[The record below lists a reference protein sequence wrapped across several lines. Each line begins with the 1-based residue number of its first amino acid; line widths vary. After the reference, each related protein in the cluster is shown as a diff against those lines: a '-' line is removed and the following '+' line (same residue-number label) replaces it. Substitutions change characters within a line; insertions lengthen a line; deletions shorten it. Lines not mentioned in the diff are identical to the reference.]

1 MSFHDDMDSPFQ
13 VRADYPHNKKG
24 VNEMAKLRKA
34 VAFMLSAFMTASAVP
49 SNILSSYAAEDA
61 VVSAQDKTDD
71 AVKSAKISVNNT
83 WGTPGTQA
91 KVILSME
98 NNPGIIGLTLQ
109 IAYDTTALTMVK
121 AENGTALN
129 GEGVTFTP
137 PASGSNYVWTD
148 TTVKTDEIK
157 DGTLLTLTFDVKEN
171 AKLGEYPIVVS
182 CSEAVNNELKPVSMT
197 VNSGFVSVINYV
209 PGDTNGNGSIA
220 MNDLVLL
227 ARYIA
232 DGGFNED
239 GYAAKVD
246 ERACDVNGD
255 RQISVMDAI
264 LLARYIADGCICN
277 PKGYNVTLLPAPFQ
291 CDHSALKHI
300 EAVEAPSCKENGNI
314 EYWYCE
320 ECGKYYSDALCNT
333 EVSKDD
339 TITKGEHAVVIDVAV
354 APTNEKSGL
363 TEGSHCSTC
372 GEILTKQEVI
382 PPLKEEGDY
391 SITYNIAGNDTYLAT
406 LDILNPNPSFYSSGD
421 SFTLKEPTVQGYTF
435 EGWFDG
441 QGENATRKTTISS
454 DDFGDIELYAHWSLY
469 PYTIKFDFG
478 EDKTLLSP
486 DMPDQTYT
494 VNKGATLQNLS
505 LNGYYFMG
513 WADENNKL
521 VRSVPKGSFGDMVLH
536 PIWTSR
542 RYSTHPNDYNR
553 EGPVSITEWNDDDN
567 NTNISFVYNIGTF
580 ENVPLYQIGEWM
592 YKSGLDETV
601 EETVTKSYSKE
612 CAKNFCQAVSEAT
625 TDSASWTLSKEW
637 NETLEE
643 DTSIIKNI
651 TEEQITAA
659 HSYYEDTGSW
669 SIGSGSG
676 GSDTTST
683 TDGTSSKITD
693 SFKQEIDVDVSI
705 EAKAPIISGKTSFS
719 AKDEWSDSSE
729 IGETH
734 EDVTSNVGYWNS
746 DDSHSGSNTTGGSN
760 TYTKAITDSLTNS
773 ERYGRIVSNS
783 LGSIESN
790 TVELYQA
797 STNSYSNTFVYST
810 EEITSTA
817 HKISMS
823 DAPDGYYRRV
833 LVGTAYVFAVV
844 NYNFATKQFFVN
856 TYNIIDKDTRNTYW
870 DYSAS
875 TNLFTDHQNGV
886 LPFAVPFEVNE
897 YIGSLTTKT
906 NGITVDKE
914 TGIINGYTGTDTG
927 VIIPKYIS
935 YDNADKTHTSI
946 QVTGISPDAFAG
958 NTDIVAVYLP
968 NSVTEIP
975 AGAFKGCTS
984 LKKVVGKNVKSI
996 GTRAFQNCT
1005 SLENY
1010 TVESSVEALGKEA
1023 FDKAGT
1029 VTINAANSGV
1039 VAAVGECGA
1048 NSIILNLK
1056 EISIAPENMTLN
1068 IPNTTKTFKLEGAG
1082 KTLTNFQ
1089 IVSDAESTEIQNV
1102 IMNNTSGKPLVTSS
1116 KSLKIGTSKISAPAL
1131 AVVLLA
1137 EDTAVTAYGQ
1147 SSITTHGEYA
1157 VLSHN
1162 ESYSGTGETDIAKV
1176 NITGNVAVCG
1186 NVEGEEYVNFVK
1198 GKFVKIDEDEFE
1210 RLLNNLFTI
1219 SFDAKGGTVDKTS
1232 MQAYT
1237 DTAIGKLPVPAK
1249 EDYIFVGWFTE
1260 DGTEVTEKAV
1270 FSEAKDTILYAKWI
1284 SFNLNKN
1291 ALKLN
1296 TDGKSKTYQLTT
1308 SYSGEATVAWKSS
1321 DATIASVTDKGVV
1334 TGLKDGSAT
1343 ISATVEGV
1351 TISCIVTVKT
1361 AYNEN
1366 WSDWSEWS
1374 TTKVDPSD
1382 TVEVKTE
1389 DRGTD
1394 VLVSYNMISCCT
1406 VALNPWRRQYRNFS
1420 VNGNYE
1426 DYGLYRDYGEYVY
1439 RWTYTVGEVN
1449 AARVIHKGE
1458 QQGGGQ
1464 NGTNVV
1470 DADGYSLAYGP
1481 DEYIFYIESE
1491 NYETVYTTYY
1501 KSRHM
1506 IKTPVEY
1513 DN

>member
-1 MSFHDDMDSPFQ
+1 MT
-13 VRADYPHNKKG
+13 
-24 VNEMAKLRKA
+24 KLRKA
-34 VAFMLSAFMTASAVP
+34 LAFMLSTVITASAVP
-49 SNILSSYAAEDA
+49 SNILSSYAVEDTT
-61 VVSAQDKTDD
+61 VSAQDRTDD
-71 AVKSAKISVNNT
+71 AVESTKISVENT
-83 WGTPGTQA
+83 WGTPGSQA
-91 KVILSME
+91 KVILSMA

-264 LLARYIADGCICN
+264 LLARYIADGCVCN

-291 CDHSALKHI
+291 CDHAAVKHI

-320 ECGKYYSDALCNT
+320 DCGKYYSDALCNT
-333 EVSKDD
+333 EISKND
-339 TITKGEHAVVIDVAV
+339 TITKGEHTVVIDAAV
-354 APTNEKSGL
+354 APTTEKSGL
-363 TEGSHCSTC
+363 TEGAHCSTC
-372 GEILTKQEVI
+372 GEVLTKQEVI
-382 PPLKEEGDY
+382 PLLKEEGDY
-391 SITYNIAGNDTYLAT
+391 SITYSLAGSDTYLAT
-406 LDILNPNPSFYSSGD
+406 LNIQNPNPKTYSTGD
-421 SFTLKEPTVQGYTF
+421 TYKLKDLEVPGYTF

-441 QGENATRKTTISS
+441 QSEKANKITSIQA
-454 DDFGDIELYAHWSLY
+454 DDTGDLKLYAHWSLITY
-469 PYTIKFDFG
+469 HIDFDT
-478 EDKTLLSP
+478 DKTLKNP
-486 DMPDQTYT
+486 DMDSKDYT
-494 VNKGATLQNLS
+494 VDRGATLPNMTLT
-505 LNGYYFMG
+505 GYYFMG
-513 WADENNKL
+513 WADENYNL
-521 VRSVPKGSFGDMVLH
+521 VKSVPKGTIGNMTLT
-536 PIWTSR
+536 PIWTSHR
-542 RYSTHPNDYNR
+542 NSTHPNDYAS
-553 EGPVSITEWNDDDN
+553 EGAVAITEWNDEN
-567 NTNISFVYNIGTF
+567 GNTNISFVYNVGTI
-580 ENVPLYQIGEWM
+580 ENVPLYQIGDWING
-592 YKSGLDETV
+592 SGVGQTEITTV
-601 EETVTKSYSKE
+601 SESFSKE
-612 CAKNFCQAVSEAT
+612 CSKNIVKAVSDAT
-625 TDSASWTLSKEW
+625 TNSASWTLSKDW
-637 NETLEE
+637 NETFEE
-643 DTSIIKNI
+643 DLTLNKTA
-651 TEEQITAA
+651 TEEQIAA
-659 HSYYEDTGSW
+659 SESYYENNGSW
-669 SIGSGSG
+669 CISSG
-676 GSDTTST
+676 GGISGTVSSTDGKSSKTGDTTKEGGKLSVGC
-683 TDGTSSKITD
+683 DYVGIKGEVEAHADYEQSKE
-693 SFKQEIDVDVSI
+693 K
-705 EAKAPIISGKTSFS
+705 
-719 AKDEWSDSSE
+719 
-729 IGETH
+729 GETH
-734 EDVTSNVGYWNS
+734 EKTKSATVNWNS
-746 DDSHSGSNTTGGSN
+746 EASRSASATAGGSSSFS
-760 TYTKAITDSLTNS
+760 KAISNSLS
-773 ERYGRIVSNS
+773 ETTRYGKIVSNAI
-783 LGSIESN
+783 GTDETNSIEH
-790 TVELYQA
+790 YQSA
-797 STNSYSNTFVYST
+797 SNSYSNTFVYKTDEVKSST
-810 EEITSTA
+810 IEYTLPVESY
-817 HKISMS
+817 
-823 DAPDGYYRRV
+823 GYYRRV

-844 NYNFATKQFFVN
+844 NYNFATQEFFAN
-856 TYNIIDKDTRNTYW
+856 TYSVIDDQSYNPYW

-875 TNLFTDHQNGV
+875 TTDFNDHQLGV
-886 LPFAVPFEVNE
+886 LPFEVPYEVNQ
-897 YIGSLTTKT
+897 YIGDLTLQTE
-906 NGITVDKE
+906 GLTVDKN
-914 TGIINGYTGTDTG
+914 TGIINGYTGKDTG
-927 VIIPKYIS
+927 VIIPQFIS
-935 YDNADKTHTSI
+935 YDNADKTYTSVK
-946 QVTGISPDAFAG
+946 VTGIAPDAFAG
-958 NTDIVAVYLP
+958 NENIISVYLP
-968 NSVTEIP
+968 DSVTEIP

-984 LKKVVGKNVKSI
+984 LKKVVGKNIKSI

-1010 TVESSVEALGKEA
+1010 TVDSSVEALGKEA

-1056 EISIAPENMTLN
+1056 ECSMALENMTLS
-1068 IPNTTKTFKLEGAG
+1068 IPNTTKVFKLEGAG

-1102 IMNNTSGKPLVTSS
+1102 IMNNTSGRPLVTSS
-1116 KSLKIGTSKISAPAL
+1116 KSLTIGSTKITAPAL

-1137 EDTAVTAYGQ
+1137 EDTAITAYGQ
-1147 SSITTHGEYA
+1147 SSITTNGEYA
-1157 VLSHN
+1157 ILSHN
-1162 ESYSGTGETDIAKV
+1162 ESYSGTGETDIPKV
-1176 NITGNVAVCG
+1176 NIIGNVAVCG
-1186 NVEGEEYVNFVK
+1186 NVEGETYVNFVK

-1232 MQAYT
+1232 MQAYI
-1237 DTAIGKLPVPAK
+1237 DTEIGKLPVPAK
-1249 EDYIFVGWFTE
+1249 EDFIFVGWFTE
-1260 DGTEVTEKAV
+1260 DGTEVTEKTV
-1270 FSEAKDTILYAKWI
+1270 FTEAKDTTLYAKWI
-1284 SFNLNKN
+1284 SFNLSKN

-1296 TDGKSKTYQLTT
+1296 TEGKSKTYQLTT

-1321 DATIASVTDKGVV
+1321 DATIASVTDKGLV

-1351 TISCIVTVKT
+1351 TISCTVTVKT

-1366 WSDWSEWS
+1366 WSDWSDWS

-1394 VLVSYNMISCCT
+1394 VLVSYNMDSYCT
-1406 VALNPWRRQYRNFS
+1406 VALNPWRRQFRNFS
-1420 VNGNYE
+1420 VNGEY
-1426 DYGLYRDYGEYVY
+1426 DRWGLSSTYGEYHHS
-1439 RWTYTVGEVN
+1439 WTFSVAEVN
-1449 AARVIHKGE
+1449 AAQVIHDGQ

-1464 NGTNVV
+1464 NGTNVSGI
-1470 DADGYSLAYGP
+1470 DGYSMLYGS
-1481 DEYIFYIESE
+1481 DYYVFFITSE
-1491 NYETVYTTYY
+1491 NHETVYTTYY
-1501 KSRHM
+1501 KSRHL

-1513 DN
+1513 EN